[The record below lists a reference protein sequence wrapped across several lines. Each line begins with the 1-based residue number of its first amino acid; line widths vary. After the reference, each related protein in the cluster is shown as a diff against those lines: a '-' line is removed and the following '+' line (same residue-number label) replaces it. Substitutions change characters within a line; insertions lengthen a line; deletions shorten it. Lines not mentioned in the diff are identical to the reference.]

1 MEEHTDNRQKIL
13 IADDSEM
20 NRSILTDMLG
30 EEFDIIEAA
39 DGVEAIEQLE
49 KYDVEISLVLL
60 DIVMPRLDGF
70 GVLAKMNEKKLIQDI
85 PVIIISSENA
95 SSFVE
100 RAYEL
105 GATDYIQR
113 PFDTHVVRRRSLNT
127 IMLYGKQKLLKGL
140 IEEQI
145 YKREKEQTLMI
156 DILSHIVEF
165 RNGESGQHVV
175 NIRLI
180 TDLMLK
186 TLVGITDKYNL
197 TSSDIDIITLASS
210 LHDIGKIA
218 IDEKIL
224 NKPGRFTDEEFA
236 IMKTH
241 TSKGAEMLEKLPNV
255 KTEPLVQKAYEIARW
270 HHERYDGRGYPD
282 GLKGEEIPVSAQI
295 VALAD
300 VYDALTSE
308 RCYKKAFTH
317 EQAISMI
324 SNGECGTF
332 NPLLIDVLNKV
343 ADTLKDRKSVV

>member
-1 MEEHTDNRQKIL
+1 M
-13 IADDSEM
+13 
-20 NRSILTDMLG
+20 
-30 EEFDIIEAA
+30 
-39 DGVEAIEQLE
+39 
-49 KYDVEISLVLL
+49 
-60 DIVMPRLDGF
+60 
-70 GVLAKMNEKKLIQDI
+70 IQDI

-186 TLVGITDKYNL
+186 
-197 TSSDIDIITLASS
+197 
-210 LHDIGKIA
+210 
-218 IDEKIL
+218 
-224 NKPGRFTDEEFA
+224 R
-236 IMKTH
+236 
-241 TSKGAEMLEKLPNV
+241 
-255 KTEPLVQKAYEIARW
+255 
-270 HHERYDGRGYPD
+270 
-282 GLKGEEIPVSAQI
+282 
-295 VALAD
+295 
-300 VYDALTSE
+300 
-308 RCYKKAFTH
+308 
-317 EQAISMI
+317 
-324 SNGECGTF
+324 
-332 NPLLIDVLNKV
+332 
-343 ADTLKDRKSVV
+343 

>member
-70 GVLAKMNEKKLIQDI
+70 GVLAKMNEKNLIQDI

-140 IEEQI
+140 
-145 YKREKEQTLMI
+145 R
-156 DILSHIVEF
+156 
-165 RNGESGQHVV
+165 RA
-175 NIRLI
+175 
-180 TDLMLK
+180 
-186 TLVGITDKYNL
+186 NL
-197 TSSDIDIITLASS
+197 
-210 LHDIGKIA
+210 
-218 IDEKIL
+218 
-224 NKPGRFTDEEFA
+224 
-236 IMKTH
+236 
-241 TSKGAEMLEKLPNV
+241 
-255 KTEPLVQKAYEIARW
+255 
-270 HHERYDGRGYPD
+270 
-282 GLKGEEIPVSAQI
+282 
-295 VALAD
+295 
-300 VYDALTSE
+300 
-308 RCYKKAFTH
+308 
-317 EQAISMI
+317 
-324 SNGECGTF
+324 
-332 NPLLIDVLNKV
+332 
-343 ADTLKDRKSVV
+343 